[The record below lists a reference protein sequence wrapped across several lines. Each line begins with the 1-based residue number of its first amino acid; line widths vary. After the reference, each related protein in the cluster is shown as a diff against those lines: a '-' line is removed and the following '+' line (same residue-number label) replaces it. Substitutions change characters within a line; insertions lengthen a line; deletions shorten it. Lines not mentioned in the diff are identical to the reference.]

1 MILRDIH
8 KFSEMKMF
16 SLYFVELY
24 STRAVE
30 QKPNIQNC
38 YITEQ
43 TLTREVEVGI
53 FRLIM

>member
-1 MILRDIH
+1 VILRDIH
-8 KFSEMKMF
+8 NFSEMKRF

-38 YITEQ
+38 YATEQ
-43 TLTREVEVGI
+43 TLPREVEVGI
-53 FRLIM
+53 FQLIM

>member
-38 YITEQ
+38 YIMEQ